1 MVKTYIG
8 AALYPKQA
16 EIANAIVN
24 SDALYHTID
33 AGRQTGK
40 SYLCKQLL
48 LYFAI
53 NNPKWQIMYV
63 SMTYSACNK
72 VFKELLNGIKEYGLI
87 RSFNRKENSIIL
99 INGSEIYF
107 KSYQRCDLI
116 RGYSIDAL
124 IIDEAAFCPDEDFM
138 KVLRPTLAV
147 RGKKCILCSSPRGY
161 NWFKDM
167 YDSGV
172 RGDKGYKS
180 YFANYKSCPYSNI
193 EEVMD
198 AKSKLPNKIFR
209 AEYEGEFIEGGM
221 SAFSNYENCVNI
233 DLNYGKVVAGI
244 DVGRQSDYTV
254 LTIMNGKRVVY
265 MERWRTD
272 TWENIK
278 NKIIAACKQYK
289 PIYTYVEV
297 NGIGDVFYE
306 ILQKGWREANLI
318 GTLAPW
324 ITTNQTKNNAVEQLI
339 DDFNNRNISL
349 SDKISEFKELM
360 YELGNFEAT
369 YSKSNR
375 CITYAAR
382 GQGKDDMVMSLAIC
396 NYNAKKNLLAGTY
409 LIDVV

>member
-1 MVKTYIG
+1 MYE
-8 AALYPKQA
+8 KQA
-16 EIANAIVN
+16 EIANSIVN
-24 SDALYHTID
+24 SDEMYHIID
-33 AGRQTGK
+33 AGRQCGK
-40 SYLCKQLL
+40 SYLCQQLL

-53 NNPKWQIMYV
+53 NNPKWQCMYV
-63 SMTYSACNK
+63 SMTYAQTNK
-72 VFKELLNGIKEYGLI
+72 LYKEILNSIKSSGIIK
-87 RSFNRKENSIIL
+87 SFNRVENSIIL

-107 KSYQRCDLI
+107 KSYTNADSI
-116 RGYSIDAL
+116 RGYSNDLL
-124 IIDEAAFCPDEDFM
+124 IIDEAAFLNDEDFYAVF
-138 KVLRPTLAV
+138 KPTLAV
-147 RGKKCILCSSPRGY
+147 KGKKCVLCSSPRGF

-180 YFANYKSCPYSNI
+180 YFANYRTNPYSNL

-209 AEYEGEFIEGGM
+209 AEYEGEFIAGGM

-233 DLNYGKVVAGI
+233 DLNTGKVVAGI

-272 TWENIK
+272 TWDNIK
-278 NKIIAACKQYK
+278 NKIITACKQYR
-289 PIYTYVEV
+289 PVYTYVEV

-306 ILQKGWREANLI
+306 ILQKGWREANLS

-324 ITTNQTKNNAVEQLI
+324 LTTNQTKNNAVEQLI

-375 CITYAAR
+375 CITYSAR

>member
-1 MVKTYIG
+1 MYE
-8 AALYPKQA
+8 KQA
-16 EIANAIVN
+16 EIANSIVN
-24 SDALYHTID
+24 SDEMYHIID
-33 AGRQTGK
+33 AGRQCGK
-40 SYLCKQLL
+40 SYLCQQLL

-53 NNPKWQIMYV
+53 NNPKWQCMYV
-63 SMTYSACNK
+63 SMTYAQTNK
-72 VFKELLNGIKEYGLI
+72 LYKEILNSIKSSGIIK
-87 RSFNRKENSIIL
+87 SFNRVENSIIL

-107 KSYQRCDLI
+107 KSYTNADSI
-116 RGYSIDAL
+116 RGYSNDLL
-124 IIDEAAFCPDEDFM
+124 IIDEAAFLNDEDFYAVF
-138 KVLRPTLAV
+138 KPTLAV
-147 RGKKCILCSSPRGY
+147 KGKKCVLCSSPRGF

-180 YFANYKSCPYSNI
+180 YFANYRTNPYSNL

-209 AEYEGEFIEGGM
+209 AEYEGEFIAGGM

-272 TWENIK
+272 TWDSIK

-306 ILQKGWREANLI
+306 ILQKGWRDANLS

-349 SDKISEFKELM
+349 SDGISELKELL
-360 YELGNFEAT
+360 YELGNFEANW
-369 YSKSNR
+369 SKSSR

-396 NYNAKKNLLAGTY
+396 NWNAKKNLLAGTY
-409 LIDVV
+409 VIDVV

>member
-1 MVKTYIG
+1 MKTFIG
-8 AALYPKQA
+8 AKLYEKQA
-16 EIANAIVN
+16 EIAESVVN
-24 SDALYHTID
+24 SQEMYHTICC
-33 AGRQTGK
+33 GRQTGK

-53 NNPKWQIMYV
+53 NNAKWQIMYV
-63 SMTYSACNK
+63 SLTYSQTNK
-72 VFKELLNGIKEYGLI
+72 LFKELLNAIKSSGII
-87 RSFNRKENSIIL
+87 RSFNRVENSIIL
-99 INGSEIYF
+99 VNGSEIYF
-107 KSYQRCDLI
+107 KSYTNADAV
-116 RGYSIDAL
+116 RGYSLDVL
-124 IIDEAAFCPDEDFM
+124 IIDEAAFLADEDFFAAF
-138 KVLRPTLAV
+138 KPTLAV

-278 NKIIAACKQYK
+278 NKIIAACKQYR
-289 PIYTYVEV
+289 PVYTYVEV

-306 ILQKGWREANLI
+306 ILQKGWREANLS

-324 ITTNQTKNNAVEQLI
+324 VTTNQTKNNAVEQLI

-396 NYNAKKNLLAGTY
+396 NWNAKKNLLAGTY